1 MADYDFQVCLQDI
14 SGLPE
19 DIYVNVLHYSVTGF
33 GDVEA
38 NARDVAA
45 LYAEFNQNFATYID
59 NVTVKVYE
67 TGIGSPVYVT
77 PPVNIIGGG
86 ESVGEVAIALSYYA
100 DDEANT
106 NKRRRGRIYLGP
118 LSGSSSRRPTDPGV
132 IDFALD
138 FGERLAQI
146 GTATT
151 TTWMMYSKANNAYY
165 KIERIAC
172 DNAWD
177 TQRRRGLAPTFRT
190 LRDVQ

>member
-1 MADYDFQVCLQDI
+1 MADYDFQVCLQDV

-19 DIYVNVLHYSVTGF
+19 DIYINVLHFSV
-33 GDVEA
+33 
-38 NARDVAA
+38 NAEGGPAAVADSIRD
-45 LYAEFNQNFATYID
+45 LYVEFNANFASYIES
-59 NVTVKVYE
+59 VQVKAYAA
-67 TGIGSPVYVT
+67 GAGSPVYVT
-77 PPVNIIGGG
+77 PKANFPGGG
-86 ESVGEVAIALSYYA
+86 ESVGEVAICLSYYA
-100 DDEANT
+100 DDTANN

-118 LSGSSSRRPTDPGV
+118 LAASNSRRPTDPGA

-146 GTATT
+146 GTALTV
-151 TTWMMYSKANNAYY
+151 TWMMYSKVNNAYY

-190 LRDVQ
+190 FRDVQ